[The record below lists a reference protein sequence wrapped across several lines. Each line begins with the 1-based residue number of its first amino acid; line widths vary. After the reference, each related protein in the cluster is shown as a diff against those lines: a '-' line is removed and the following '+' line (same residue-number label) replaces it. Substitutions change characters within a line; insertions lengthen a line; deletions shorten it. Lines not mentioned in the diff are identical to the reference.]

1 MMYMFR
7 HPLFHA
13 LKWSAAGEL
22 ASRLIQPLVFLI
34 LARLLTPEDFGVTAA
49 ATMVISF
56 SQVFWEAGMGKA
68 LIQRQR
74 DIPEAANVAFWV
86 NVALGI
92 GVASLIFLVAE
103 PVAQHVFNDPRV
115 TLVLQVMVLHVLL
128 GAVVATHTALLQKE
142 FRFKRLFW
150 VRLLTVALPA
160 FASIPMAL
168 YGWSYWALVAG
179 TLLGQAVQTLILWR
193 VNDWRPTWV
202 FDRKVAREMAGFGL
216 WVGLSGLLG
225 WFYVWADALIV
236 GMYLGAHELGLYRTG
251 NQFVMMLFGVIFA
264 PLLPVLYSHLSEIQA
279 DGERLRLTYERIVKA
294 SILVAIPIA
303 FAVFAASTP
312 IAKLVFGD
320 AWTGIGLVIGVMA
333 LTHGTS
339 WIIGANG
346 EVYRAIGKPVYETIV
361 MSVCF
366 PVYLMAYVF
375 SIHRGFDAF
384 VWTRLALAVAAA
396 MLHLAMARRVLDL
409 AMAPVF
415 RFLFMMAIASS
426 IAFPIG
432 LVVPLHVEGVLIQVI
447 VIVSLS
453 MSAIA
458 ILLYLLGVGRI
469 FRPLLADSFRG
480 SSVRSP
486 CAKTFC
492 RTGIR

>member
-1 MMYMFR
+1 MAIFR
-7 HPLFHA
+7 HQLFQA
-13 LKWSAAGEL
+13 FKWSAAGEF

-34 LARLLTPEDFGVTAA
+34 LARLLTPEDFGVMAA

-92 GVASLIFLVAE
+92 GVASLIFLVAQ
-103 PVAQHVFNDPRV
+103 PLAQHVFNDARV
-115 TLVLQVMVLHVLL
+115 TLVLQVMVVHILL

-142 FRFKRLFW
+142 FRFKQLFW

-160 FASIPMAL
+160 LASIPMAL
-168 YGWSYWALVAG
+168 YGWSYWALVVGA
-179 TLLGQAVQTLILWR
+179 LVGQAGQALVLWR
-193 VNDWRPTWV
+193 VNEWRPAWG
-202 FDRKVAREMAGFGL
+202 FDRRVAREMAGFGL

-225 WFYVWADALIV
+225 WFYLWADALIV

-279 DGERLRLTYERIVKA
+279 DRERLRMTYERVVKV
-294 SILVAIPIA
+294 SILVAMPIA
-303 FAVFAASTP
+303 FILFAASRP
-312 IAKLVFGD
+312 IGKLIFGE
-320 AWTGIGLVIGVMA
+320 AWSGIGLVIGVMA

-339 WIIGANG
+339 WIIGSNG
-346 EVYRAIGKPVYETIV
+346 EVYRAIGKPAYETIV
-361 MSVCF
+361 MAVSL
-366 PVYLMAYVF
+366 PIYLIAYLF

-384 VWTRLALAVAAA
+384 VWTRFGLAVAAT
-396 MLHLAMARRVLDL
+396 MLHLELARQLVGL
-409 AMAPVF
+409 AIAPVF
-415 RFLFMMAIASS
+415 RFLIMMAIASS
-426 IAFPIG
+426 IALPIG
-432 LVVPLHVEGVLIQVI
+432 LVVPHHVDGVLMQSL
-447 VIVSLS
+447 VIVSMS

-458 ILLYLLGVGRI
+458 FLLYILGVGRI
-469 FRPLLADSFRG
+469 VRPLLANGTRWT
-480 SSVRSP
+480 SV
-486 CAKTFC
+486 
-492 RTGIR
+492 